1 MVKKFFFLL
10 ILQFFLSPIFAQE
23 ITVTA
28 STDSSDYMIG
38 DQIQYSLI
46 ITMDKNI
53 YIINPFFRD
62 SLKNIDVLG
71 INGPT
76 PEESESVKIVKYLC
90 VLSRFDSAQVTI
102 PPIKVEYRTK
112 GDSTLK
118 TILSNPV
125 SFNVHRLDVNVQE
138 EIKDI
143 KPPIKLFDYFF
154 LIYILIGVFI
164 ISVLVYYFIYRKYF
178 KKKKEAVAVK
188 KEVKLL
194 SHQLALKKL
203 DELDKE
209 QLWQKGFV
217 KDYHSRI
224 TDIIREYFENQ
235 FGLPALERTTTE
247 SLKLLSRHPLG
258 VKVLDITSQFFN
270 NADLVKFAKFTPL
283 EIVNHEMMIQ
293 AKDIVKRTAQLD
305 KEEESKT
312 TNEEANV

>member
-1 MVKKFFFLL
+1 
-10 ILQFFLSPIFAQE
+10 
-23 ITVTA
+23 
-28 STDSSDYMIG
+28 MIG

-46 ITMDKNI
+46 ITMDKNV

-76 PEESESVKIVKYLC
+76 PEETETAKTVKYLC

-118 TILSNPV
+118 TVLSNAV

-143 KPPIKLFDYFF
+143 KPPIKLFDYLF
-154 LIYILIGVFI
+154 LVYILIAFAV

-178 KKKKEAVAVK
+178 KKKKEEIVIK
-188 KEVKLL
+188 KEEKLL

-224 TDIIREYFENQ
+224 TDIIREYFEKQ
-235 FGLPALERTTTE
+235 FGLPALERTSTE
-247 SLKLLSRHPLG
+247 SLNLLSKHPLG
-258 VKVLDITSQFFN
+258 IKVLDITSQFFN

-283 EIVNHEMMIQ
+283 ESVNHEMMTQ
-293 AKDIVKRTAQLD
+293 AKHIVKRTAQLD
-305 KEEESKT
+305 IEEESK
-312 TNEEANV
+312 NVKEEANV

>member
-1 MVKKFFFLL
+1 MVKKFLL
-10 ILQFFLSPIFAQE
+10 LLVLSFSFSPIFAQQ
-23 ITVTA
+23 ISAIA
-28 STDSSDYMIG
+28 SVDTTDYMIG

-46 ITMDKNI
+46 ITMDKNV

-71 INGPT
+71 ITGPT
-76 PEESESVKIVKYLC
+76 AEETDNEKIVKYLC
-90 VLSRFDSAQVTI
+90 VLSRFDSAYVTI
-102 PPIKVEYRTK
+102 PPIKIEYRTK

-118 TILSNPV
+118 TTLSNPV

-143 KPPIKLFDYFF
+143 KPPVRLFDYMF
-154 LIYILIGVFI
+154 LVYIFIGVLI
-164 ISVLVYYFIYRKYF
+164 ISILVYYFIYRKYF
-178 KKKKEAVAVK
+178 RKKKEEIVVK

-194 SHQLALKKL
+194 SHQLAFKKL

-224 TDIIREYFENQ
+224 TDIIREYFEKQ

-247 SLKLLSRHPLG
+247 SLNLLSKHSQGR
-258 VKVLDITSQFFN
+258 KVLDVTSEFLS
-270 NADLVKFAKFTPL
+270 NADLVKFAKYTPL
-283 EIVNHEMMIQ
+283 ESVNIEMMHQ
-293 AKDIVKRTAQLD
+293 AKNIVKKTAKLD
-305 KEEESKT
+305 QEEQVQES
-312 TNEEANV
+312 ENV

>member
-1 MVKKFFFLL
+1 MLKKFFLVL
-10 ILQFFLSPIFAQE
+10 ILQFILSPLFAQE
-23 ITVTA
+23 ITVSA
-28 STDSSDYMIG
+28 STDTSDYMIG

-46 ITMDKNI
+46 ITMHKNV

-62 SLKNIDVLG
+62 SLKNIDVIG

-76 PEESESVKIVKYLC
+76 PEETESVKIVKYLC
-90 VLSRFDSAQVTI
+90 VLSRFDSALVTI

-143 KPPIKLFDYFF
+143 KPPVKLFDYLF
-154 LIYILIGVFI
+154 LIYILIAFAV

-178 KKKKEAVAVK
+178 KKKKEEVVIK
-188 KEVKLL
+188 KEEKLL

-209 QLWQKGFV
+209 QLWQNGFV
-217 KDYHSRI
+217 KNYHSRI
-224 TDIIREYFENQ
+224 TDIIREYFEKQ
-235 FGLPALERTTTE
+235 FELPALERTTTE
-247 SLKLLSRHPLG
+247 SLNLLSKHPLG

-283 EIVNHEMMIQ
+283 EIVNHEMMTQ
-293 AKDIVKRTAQLD
+293 AKHIVKRTAQLD
-305 KEEESKT
+305 KEDEQKNISED
-312 TNEEANV
+312 ANV